1 MQRIHWD
8 NSNSC
13 IVGPAH
19 STTLTLNT
27 ISSVPWSNTVTITG
41 ALTDNN
47 SSGAGIGGKTIT
59 FTGTGATSL
68 ANAVTNPDGTFT
80 SSGRAPN
87 TVGTWKVQAHYAG
100 DATSYKASDSATNS
114 YSTLKHATTLVT
126 TTVNTPWR
134 YTNIIYSNSY

>member
-1 MQRIHWD
+1 MIAPSKTGSYTITAKFTAD
-8 NSNSC
+8 SLYNAKNSLGRTLTVASSST
-13 IVGPAH
+13 AH

-100 DATSYKASDSATNS
+100 DATSYKASDS
-114 YSTLKHATTLVT
+114 YK
-126 TTVNTPWR
+126 
-134 YTNIIYSNSY
+134 